1 MASPVIDS
9 VSPPGP
15 LNLTPGQ
22 SVVFTIAAHD
32 PDTKTGASTFTVTDA
47 EGNATQVTVNL
58 TVNDPL
64 TYSATTNVGTIT
76 QSPTI
81 PTQFTLQV

>member
-15 LNLTPGQ
+15 LNL
-22 SVVFTIAAHD
+22 TIAAHD